1 MAAKVIKKA
10 AIRRVRTLSRGEGKD
25 NGMVRLLESEQ
36 MNRNS
41 RDYSKRKMDFG
52 TLIGKK

>member
-10 AIRRVRTLSRGEGKD
+10 AIRRVRTVSRGEGKD